1 MSDNPT
7 RSFVS
12 KAPPRSMRGFAA
24 RLEKQ
29 EEGYLCYVQTKDET
43 GYDAFYFLLLNP
55 EKEEEFNAVIHR
67 PGMADLRE
75 YGIIIA
81 SGYGRTPHK
90 KACDKITEL
99 YDVDVIVLIEEAK
112 QKRKKGEA

>member
-12 KAPPRSMRGFAA
+12 KAPPRSARGFAA

-43 GYDAFYFLLLNP
+43 GYDAFYFLLLDP
-55 EKEEEFNAVIHR
+55 AKEEEFNAVIHR

-75 YGIIIA
+75 FGVIVTA
-81 SGYGRTPHK
+81 GYGRTPHK
-90 KACDKITEL
+90 KACERIQEL
-99 YDVDVIVLIEEAK
+99 YDLDALALIEEAR
-112 QKRKKGEA
+112 QKRKSGE

>member
-1 MSDNPT
+1 MVENPK
-7 RSFVS
+7 SFVS
-12 KAPPRSMRGFAA
+12 KAPPRSTRGFAA

-43 GYDAFYFLLLNP
+43 GYDAFYFILLDP
-55 EKEEEFNAVIHR
+55 EKEEAFNAIIGR
-67 PGMADLRE
+67 PGQADFLD
-75 YGIIIA
+75 YGIIVT

-90 KACDKITEL
+90 QARDKITEL
-99 YDVDVIVLIEEAK
+99 YGVDALALIEEAK